1 MKILI
6 TGGAGFIASNFVR
19 RLLKASDYEITIL
32 DSLTYAGDRRTLAD
46 LMENSRVS
54 FVQGD
59 VCDRE
64 TVNRVVEGHK
74 EIVHF
79 AAESHVDRSI
89 QNPDQFVLTN
99 CLGTN
104 VMCDVA
110 RTHDIEKFVHVS
122 TDETYGSIET
132 GSFGELDLLNPSSPY
147 AASKA
152 ASDLIALSYRTT
164 FDLPVIVT
172 RSSNNYGPFQH
183 PEKLIPLFIT
193 NLLDGLSVP
202 LYGTGQNIRDWI
214 YVEDN
219 CNAIETVLRSGNI
232 GETYNIGADNEVTNL
247 DITNR
252 LIGLCEAKSDA
263 MIFVEDRLGHDLRY
277 SVDCSKVR
285 SLGWTPRMSLPE
297 GLAETVNW
305 YREHQAWWRGKK
317 S

>member
-1 MKILI
+1 MKILV

-19 RLLKASDYEITIL
+19 RLLKVSDDEITIL
-32 DSLTYAGDRRTLAD
+32 DCLTYAGDRRTLAD

-64 TVNRVVEGHK
+64 TVNRAVKGHK
-74 EIVHF
+74 QIVHF

-110 RTHDIEKFVHVS
+110 RTHDIEKLVHVS

-132 GSFGELDLLNPSSPY
+132 GSFDELDLLNPSSPY

-219 CNAIETVLRSGNI
+219 CNAIETVLRSGNL

-297 GLAETVNW
+297 GLAKTVDW
-305 YREHQAWWRGKK
+305 YRENQAWWRGKK

>member
-1 MKILI
+1 MKILV

-19 RLLKASDYEITIL
+19 RLLKASDDEITIL
-32 DSLTYAGDRRTLAD
+32 DSLTYAGDRRTLSD

-59 VCDRE
+59 VSDRE
-64 TVNRVVEGHK
+64 TVNRVVKGHK

-110 RTHDIEKFVHVS
+110 RAHDIEKFVHVS

-219 CNAIETVLRSGNI
+219 CNAIETVLRSGNV
-232 GETYNIGADNEVTNL
+232 GEIYNIGADNEVTNL

-252 LIGLCEAKSDA
+252 LIELCKAKSDA

-285 SLGWTPRMSLPE
+285 SLGWTPLMSLPE

-305 YREHQAWWRGKK
+305 YRENQAWWRSKK